1 MNPNR
6 RYQAPARRLLAA
18 IAAVLATA
26 ATTGSVLALIDSA
39 TSAPW
44 LPAGQASLV
53 AHCDAALAPSQ
64 RRACVQ
70 KVAHRQAALSVAVR

>member
-1 MNPNR
+1 MNHRHRP
-6 RYQAPARRLLAA
+6 APRIAAA
-18 IAAVLATA
+18 IAAALATA
-26 ATTGSVLALIDSA
+26 ATTGSVFALIDSA

-53 AHCDAALAPSQ
+53 AHCDAVYAFSQ

-70 KVAHRQAALSVAVR
+70 AVTDRQTALRVAVR